1 MASRAKN
8 NTKATNP
15 QEGRKSSLLQLV
27 ADHKVADSVFHIKI
41 ANSPSNPYLTFRNYA
56 TVEEARV
63 ASAKADLFIESF
75 DVFVKKDPSLEEYRT
90 LDRETKK
97 TAWLLGFLSQDYD
110 AADFFYIAKET
121 PMLFMDIATKV
132 DEACF
137 GNENALYVGE
147 IAKAK
152 KD

>member
-1 MASRAKN
+1 MSARRKN
-8 NTKATNP
+8 NTKATDP

-27 ADHKVADSVFHIKI
+27 ADHKIAETHFHIKI
-41 ANSPSNPYLTFRNYA
+41 ANSPSNPYLTFRNYS

-63 ASAKADLFIESF
+63 ANANADLFIETF
-75 DVFVKKDPSLEEYRT
+75 DVAVKRVPSLEEFRS

-97 TAWLLGFLSQDYD
+97 TAWLLGFLSLDYD
-110 AADFFYIAKET
+110 PADFFFIAKET
-121 PMLFMDIATKV
+121 PMLFLDIATKV

-137 GNENALYVGE
+137 GNEAVLFTGE
-147 IAKAK
+147 LDKAK